1 MDLHRAAAAQSH
13 KQHMRA
19 AMLRESAKKRGV
31 INKLRAQVR
40 SQQAQRKISRQ
51 ADWSKQKA
59 DAAKAVRQQAAQRA
73 RRRARLSSARAKR
86 GSQRASA
93 RARARQAR

>member
-31 INKLRAQVR
+31 FNKLRAQVR
-40 SQQAQRKISRQ
+40 SQQAQRKI
-51 ADWSKQKA
+51 
-59 DAAKAVRQQAAQRA
+59 
-73 RRRARLSSARAKR
+73 
-86 GSQRASA
+86 
-93 RARARQAR
+93 